1 MWTNFL
7 ATSMTDSLLT
17 TNSQSRCG
25 CRIISEIP
33 LRNNVSALSLVN
45 LSIYLSIYLSLV
57 THNAYVNVYNIHK
70 SLYSPDNTPQALLPL
85 HHHH

>member
-17 TNSQSRCG
+17 ANSQSRCG
-25 CRIISEIP
+25 CRIISEMP
-33 LRNNVSALSLVN
+33 FRNNVSALSLG
-45 LSIYLSIYLSLV
+45 LTGEAIYN
-57 THNAYVNVYNIHK
+57 THNAYVNVHNIHK
-70 SLYSPDNTPQALLPL
+70 SLYSPEKALQALLHL